1 MFDIAICDDSELDR
15 GLLIEEIGKCE
26 KYRETVRF
34 HQYSGGKEL
43 LAAMEIARFSL
54 IFLDIQ
60 MQGMDGERTA
70 EEIRRIDDSVVLV
83 FYTGC
88 AEPTPHSFEVQP
100 YRFVKKNMPPQEK
113 SRHILAALD
122 RMAELDLG
130 PVFEAKFNG
139 GRLFLK
145 PDDIVYIEKY
155 RRGIRIHVSPAAK
168 RKYHI
173 GGLEDKE
180 PEIRTG
186 GKLSA
191 YYDVLKPYGFG
202 YPHDSY
208 VISFKYLMS
217 CYKDEIRL
225 HGFPN
230 MVFKIARS
238 KMNEFN
244 QMKKEFLTSKYG
256 DQ

>member
-1 MFDIAICDDSELDR
+1 MFDIAVCDDSELDR
-15 GLLIEEIGKCE
+15 NLLIEEIRKCE

-34 HQYSGGKEL
+34 HQYSSGKEL
-43 LAAMEIARFSL
+43 LTAMELARFSL

-70 EEIRRIDDSVVLV
+70 EEIRKMDDSVVLV
-83 FYTGC
+83 FYTGF

-100 YRFVKKNMPPQEK
+100 YRFMKKNMPPQEK

-130 PVFEAKFNG
+130 PVFEARFDG

-168 RKYHI
+168 RRYHT

-180 PEIRTG
+180 PEIRIG

-208 VISFKYLMS
+208 VINFKYLMS

>member
-1 MFDIAICDDSELDR
+1 MFDIAVCDDSELDR
-15 GLLIEEIGKCE
+15 NLLIEEIRKCE

-34 HQYSGGKEL
+34 HQYSSGKEL
-43 LAAMEIARFSL
+43 LAAMELARFSL

-70 EEIRRIDDSVVLV
+70 EEIRKMDDSVVLV
-83 FYTGC
+83 FYTGF

-100 YRFVKKNMPPQEK
+100 YRR
-113 SRHILAALD
+113 SRFLPAETVLD

-130 PVFEAKFNG
+130 PVFEARFDG

-168 RKYHI
+168 RRYHT

-180 PEIRTG
+180 PEIRIG

-208 VISFKYLMS
+208 VINFKYLMS

>member
-1 MFDIAICDDSELDR
+1 M
-15 GLLIEEIGKCE
+15 
-26 KYRETVRF
+26 
-34 HQYSGGKEL
+34 
-43 LAAMEIARFSL
+43 
-54 IFLDIQ
+54 
-60 MQGMDGERTA
+60 
-70 EEIRRIDDSVVLV
+70 
-83 FYTGC
+83 
-88 AEPTPHSFEVQP
+88 
-100 YRFVKKNMPPQEK
+100 KKNMPPQEK

-168 RKYHI
+168 RRYHT

-180 PEIRTG
+180 PEIRIG

-208 VISFKYLMS
+208 VINFKYLMS